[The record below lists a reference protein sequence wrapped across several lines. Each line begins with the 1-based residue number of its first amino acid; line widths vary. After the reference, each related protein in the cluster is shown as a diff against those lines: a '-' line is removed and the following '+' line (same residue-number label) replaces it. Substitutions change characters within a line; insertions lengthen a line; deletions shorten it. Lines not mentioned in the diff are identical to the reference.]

1 MVAAVTAE
9 IQVQVDAMEEL
20 SPTIDPLQ
28 TEIAALK
35 KQSSDLQDEI
45 AALKVKVASAA
56 TEKDSKE
63 DVISNTTNDIKIL
76 REAIEMKRAE
86 LEPLPAKIEVIF
98 EKRIGGGGIIIILYI
113 HFFSLYSF
121 ITIDFVIV
129 VIIIIWYRTRIL
141 NVPTCMDILNIF
153 TSQTDICIDS

>member
-1 MVAAVTAE
+1 MLFTCVMKDYWFRISTFITLCFFLSSNFKGGSSEQMVAAVTAE

-86 LEPLPAKIEVIF
+86 LEPLPAKIEVMF
-98 EKRIGGGGIIIILYI
+98 EKRIGGG
-113 HFFSLYSF
+113 
-121 ITIDFVIV
+121 V
-129 VIIIIWYRTRIL
+129 
-141 NVPTCMDILNIF
+141 
-153 TSQTDICIDS
+153 